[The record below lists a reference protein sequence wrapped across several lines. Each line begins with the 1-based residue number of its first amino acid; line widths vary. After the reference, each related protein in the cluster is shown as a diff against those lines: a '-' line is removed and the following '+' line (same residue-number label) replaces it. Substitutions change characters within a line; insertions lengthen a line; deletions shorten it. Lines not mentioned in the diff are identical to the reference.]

1 MSALYSRG
9 EVLWLLSITYDEAV
23 GLDAIPRDS
32 CLTFGDGGSATALIE
47 DSPLLTVLRWHD
59 VHAARRAILATKLE
73 RLVVR
78 LRAAGFT
85 ERDIATVIA
94 TPKTTVRRHFDAT
107 LNEIIRLLGEGET
120 SSDPLG
126 VVASCL
132 VCGIGERVRLGPVLR
147 KRRGKWRVSVPART
161 ARVCA
166 DCLRPELAYRLAE
179 NGPQALES
187 GDGECRDDLALPV
200 DDGDGVE
207 ALAPAV
213 A

>member
-1 MSALYSRG
+1 VTTLYSRG
-9 EVLWLLSITYDEAV
+9 EVLWLLSITYDEAL
-23 GLDAIPRDS
+23 GLDAVPRDS
-32 CLTFGDGGSATALIE
+32 CLTFGDVGSSTALIE

-59 VHAARRAILATKLE
+59 VHAARRRILATKLE

-107 LNEIIRLLGEGET
+107 LNEIIRLLGEGDS
-120 SSDPLG
+120 SSDPHA
-126 VVASCL
+126 VTASCL
-132 VCGIGERVRLGPVLR
+132 TCGQHPRVRLEPVLR
-147 KRRGKWRVSVPART
+147 KRRGKWRIATPART

-166 DCLRPELAYRLAE
+166 TCLRPELRRRLPE

-187 GDGECRDDLALPV
+187 GDGGCRDESLAAPV
-200 DDGDGVE
+200 
-207 ALAPAV
+207 AA
-213 A
+213 